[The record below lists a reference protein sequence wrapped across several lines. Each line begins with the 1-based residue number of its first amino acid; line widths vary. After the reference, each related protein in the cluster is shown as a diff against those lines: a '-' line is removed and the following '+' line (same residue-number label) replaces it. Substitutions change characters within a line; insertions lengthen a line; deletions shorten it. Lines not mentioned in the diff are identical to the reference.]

1 MKLIHAADLHAKF
14 SSYDDFLTSI
24 EHIAMAAQ
32 NHEVGLI
39 ALSGD
44 IWDGPVQNAAGS
56 LFPEFLEAIRSL
68 ADIAPVAMIYGTPSH
83 DVEGSLEVFESLEAV
98 HTIKILRP
106 GIAYA
111 LLEGRIVELGC
122 GNEEKAECMLF
133 GFPEPSYRWL
143 LASGEQVRGNGV
155 EPLARDA
162 LHTLCL
168 ATGCMREKYPR
179 LPCVVLA
186 HGHIEGAMMGKTARI
201 EPGRGLAFSKDDL
214 KALKADY
221 IAFGDIHEPQHIEGT
236 RAWYSGSIY
245 PINFGETHQ
254 AGCWEVRVKEPG
266 AAVDV
271 ERVAFPHPLH
281 RHLISSEEC
290 AYEVPGM
297 HGERLWYEIRCTR
310 QEAARID
317 TDEILSRLLGHGAA
331 QGSKVTLTIKPEEA
345 IRSAEITEAA
355 SFEKKLEIWAKNVE
369 EPLRESALEKA
380 RQLCLEVSRTNPA
393 AGNAHFRV
401 DRLILRGAIGT
412 WKKSRKDEVELDLAS
427 QGPGVIALTGRNGEG
442 KTTLLENLHPWPR
455 LLTRDGALKYHFRLP
470 DSFRDLYL
478 TDTLSGYRYRCLIRI
493 RADIPSGSCEYWLFR
508 DTGTGFAP
516 LPGIN
521 GRLEPYSD
529 WVKRLFG
536 TLELYART
544 AFISQSPPRGI
555 PAIGEATKGE
565 RKLLFGELAGIR
577 WLDTYRQAAKDR
589 ADSIQDEKR
598 LLDAQLKTFSTLDA
612 TITKSEKELEER
624 RGAVANLGTKI
635 EALAE
640 RVREAENLEETRKD
654 QLVERERLVRERE
667 RGFNDFQK
675 AKGRERGQLDEIE
688 VFRASLRRRADA
700 QNALSEY
707 EALSAQQKHL
717 QNEAGAIDAINRKA
731 SREYAA
737 AFKEYGATRD
747 QRARDLDTARKEAG
761 VAEAQVRSLADRI
774 REPVSDHCPE
784 CGQILP
790 PDILKGIKEGIE
802 RMKVELEA
810 NEAELKAARGTLSL
824 RSETL
829 ANLKAPIM
837 PRVLE
842 FEYEAKLVEISERLA
857 QIDIKGTL
865 ETISRAKVA
874 EEHIAKARAEVVKIE
889 KEISKASEIQEG
901 CTEKIAA
908 LDATLKSTSKG
919 DTLPALKAKLEAL
932 KDQHAREDE
941 RIAAVSEQIEGLKRN
956 LETKANLQEKATS
969 LASDME
975 DWRLLERAAGQDGIQ
990 ALELDALAPSI
1001 AETATQLLLASGNQG
1016 RIEIR
1021 TTKLG
1026 GKGKE
1031 QHQIEDFLILFIDPE
1046 GNEQE
1051 ISTLSGG
1058 ESVWIRK
1065 AVYDAF
1071 EVVRARSTG
1080 LQFLTIVLDEAD
1092 GALDP
1097 ESRMNY
1103 LRMIEEAHRES
1114 GRYQTIIIT
1123 HSLELQSMAATC
1135 IAMESLGP
1143 AESKQEEKEEL
1154 LLSA

>member
-14 SSYDDFLTSI
+14 SSYKDFLTSI
-24 EHIAMAAQ
+24 EHIAMEARNRQAK
-32 NHEVGLI
+32 LI

-56 LFPEFLEAIRSL
+56 LFPEFIEAIRSL
-68 ADIAPVAMIYGTPSH
+68 ADITPIALVYGTPSH
-83 DVEGSLEVFESLEAV
+83 DVEGSLEILERLKAANE
-98 HTIKILRP
+98 IRILRP

-111 LLEGRIVELGC
+111 LRGSLIEELGC
-122 GNEEKAECMLF
+122 GNEEDADCLLF
-133 GFPEPSYRWL
+133 GFPEPSYKWL
-143 LASGEQVRGNGV
+143 LASSTEIRGNSI
-155 EPLARDA
+155 EPQARDA
-162 LHTLCL
+162 LHTLCV

-186 HGHIEGAMMGKTARI
+186 HGHIEGAMMDKTTRI

-236 RAWYSGSIY
+236 RAWYAGSIY

-254 AGCWEVRVKEPG
+254 AGCWGVSIKEPG
-266 AAVDV
+266 AVVDL
-271 ERVAFPHPLH
+271 ERIDFPHPLR
-281 RHLISSEEC
+281 RHLISSGEC
-290 AYEVPGM
+290 ANEIPGM
-297 HGERLWYEIRCTR
+297 HGECLWYEIRCTR
-310 QEAARID
+310 REAARID
-317 TDEILSRLLGHGAA
+317 ADEILSRLKGHGATD
-331 QGSKVTLTIKPEEA
+331 GSIVTLTIKPEETV
-345 IRSAEITEAA
+345 RSAEIATAPN
-355 SFEKKLEIWAKNVE
+355 FERKLEIWAKSAGLELE
-369 EPLRESALEKA
+369 EGTREKA
-380 RQLCLEVSRTNPA
+380 RQLCLEVSRANPA

-401 DRLILRGAIGT
+401 DKLILRGAIGT

-427 QGPGVIALTGRNGEG
+427 RGSGVIALTGRNGEG

-455 LLTRDGALKYHFRLP
+455 LLTRDGSLKTHFRLS

-478 TDTLSGYRYRCLIRI
+478 TDTLSGARYRCLIRI
-493 RADIPSGSCEYWLFR
+493 RADIPSGGCEYWLFR
-508 DTGTGFAP
+508 DTGSGFAP

-529 WVKRLFG
+529 CVRRLFG
-536 TLELYART
+536 SLELYART

-555 PAIGEATKGE
+555 PVIGDATKGE

-577 WLDTYRQAAKDR
+577 WLDTYREAAKER
-589 ADSIQDEKR
+589 AYAILEEKR
-598 LLDAQLKTFSTLDA
+598 SAEAQMKTFAS
-612 TITKSEKELEER
+612 LEASIDQKQQEIEEHR
-624 RGAVANLGTKI
+624 TAVADLGKKI
-635 EALAE
+635 EEQSARLRDAE
-640 RVREAENLEETRKD
+640 RQAEKRK
-654 QLVERERLVRERE
+654 EYRAGRERLIRDRERA
-667 RGFNDFQK
+667 FNDFQK
-675 AKGRERGQLDEIE
+675 AKGQERGQLDDIE
-688 VFRASLRRRADA
+688 LFRASLRRRADA
-700 QNALSEY
+700 QSALSEY
-707 EALSAQQKHL
+707 EALSAQQTHL
-717 QNEAGAIDAINRKA
+717 RNEAAAIAGLNRKA
-731 SREYAA
+731 SRDYAA
-737 AFKEYGATRD
+737 AVHEYGIARD
-747 QRARDLDTARKEAG
+747 QKAKDLDNARRETSSLDSK
-761 VAEAQVRSLADRI
+761 VKSLAERI

-784 CGQILP
+784 CGQVLPAEILASIK
-790 PDILKGIKEGIE
+790 DGIAKA
-802 RMKVELEA
+802 K
-810 NEAELKAARGTLSL
+810 AELAARSAELATARANLNA
-824 RSETL
+824 RSEAL
-829 ANLKAPIM
+829 ASFKAPIM
-837 PRVLE
+837 PRIVE
-842 FEYEAKLVEISERLA
+842 FEHEAKLVEINEQLA
-857 QIDIKGTL
+857 QIDIKETL

-874 EEHIAKARAEVVKIE
+874 EERIEKARAEVVKYE
-889 KEISKASEIQEG
+889 KEINKASEIQERCSAEISRLDVLLKEASKAG
-901 CTEKIAA
+901 DLETLTES
-908 LDATLKSTSKG
+908 LTQ
-919 DTLPALKAKLEAL
+919 L
-932 KDQHAREDE
+932 KDRYAREDE
-941 RIAAVSEQIEGLKRN
+941 RIAAAEGHVKELQKSLTAKQALK
-956 LETKANLQEKATS
+956 EKIAS
-969 LASDME
+969 LSSAME

-1026 GKGKE
+1026 GKGRD

-1065 AVYDAF
+1065 SVYDAF

-1097 ESRMNY
+1097 ESRNNY

-1143 AESKQEEKEEL
+1143 ANKIEEAPEEL